1 MINSNLEVRK
11 LTHSY
16 VHRAYS
22 AMLHRCI
29 RGLVSYHSHKGLM
42 IRGVFLFFCFM
53 VLSCKSLGSETEKF
67 TDKKYESMREHFA
80 NIGKCTSIWKSEIK
94 KWQHINGENFES
106 IISVRE
112 AIANDNTSLFSLLV
126 REVWSYQ
133 RKAKNAE
140 NIDNIGRWPVSSDE
154 FRRATPL
161 LFITKFDSI
170 PEDCMATVW
179 LEPQILGLFSI
190 GGQKSALNM
199 IEPYSEKWATYWI
212 FVNLEQ

>member
-1 MINSNLEVRK
+1 
-11 LTHSY
+11 
-16 VHRAYS
+16 
-22 AMLHRCI
+22 
-29 RGLVSYHSHKGLM
+29 M
-42 IRGVFLFFCFM
+42 IREILLLFFCM
-53 VLSCKSLGSETEKF
+53 VLSFKSLGSETEKF
-67 TDKKYESMREHFA
+67 TNKKYESLREHFA
-80 NIGKCTSIWKSEIK
+80 LTGRCTSLWESEIK

-140 NIDNIGRWPVSSDE
+140 SIDNFGRWPVSSDE

-170 PEDCMATVW
+170 PEDCMAIVW
-179 LEPQILGLFSI
+179 LEPQILGLFRI
-190 GGQKSALNM
+190 TGQKNDANM